1 MGKVKLLLDVIGD
14 LRSLAD
20 SLQAVADAVADSG
33 AAEAEMTTTKEPEE
47 TGKAGRA
54 GKTAKNTAKKG
65 AKAAKQ
71 EPEEKPLTLEEVRA
85 VLAEKSRS
93 GHTEE
98 VRELLAKHG
107 ADKLSEIDPAEYAAL
122 LAEAEVL

>member
-1 MGKVKLLLDVIGD
+1 MGKVKLLLDVIGN

-20 SLQAVADAVADSG
+20 SLQAVADAVADNG
-33 AAEAEMTTTKEPEE
+33 AAEAELTTTKEPE
-47 TGKAGRA
+47 KAGKA
-54 GKTAKNTAKKG
+54 GKTAKNTAKKD

>member
-1 MGKVKLLLDVIGD
+1 MSRIKLLLDVIGD

-20 SLQAVADAVADSG
+20 SLQAVADAVEDDG
-33 AAEAEMTTTKEPEE
+33 TAEAEMTVTKEPEE
-47 TGKAGRA
+47 TGKAGKT
-54 GKTAKNTAKKG
+54 GKAAKNTAKKD
-65 AKAAKQ
+65 AKPAKQ

-98 VRELLAKHG
+98 VRALLNKHG
-107 ADKLSEIDPAEYAAL
+107 ADKLSEIDPTEYAAL

>member
-1 MGKVKLLLDVIGD
+1 MSRIKLLLDVVQD

-20 SLQAVADAVADSG
+20 SLQAVADAVADSDVAG
-33 AAEAEMTTTKEPEE
+33 AEMTTTKKPEE
-47 TGKAGRA
+47 TGKAGKA
-54 GKTAKNTAKKG
+54 GKPAENTAKKDV
-65 AKAAKQ
+65 KSAKQ

>member
-20 SLQAVADAVADSG
+20 SLQAVADAVADNG
-33 AAEAEMTTTKEPEE
+33 AAEAELTTTKESE
-47 TGKAGRA
+47 KA
-54 GKTAKNTAKKG
+54 GKTGKGVAKNTAKKDV
-65 AKAAKQ
+65 KPAAKQ
-71 EPEEKPLTLEEVRA
+71 EEKPLTLEEVRA

>member
-20 SLQAVADAVADSG
+20 SLQAVADAVADNG
-33 AAEAEMTTTKEPEE
+33 AAEAELTTTKEPEKA
-47 TGKAGRA
+47 GKAGRA
-54 GKTAKNTAKKG
+54 AAKNTAKKD

-85 VLAEKSRS
+85 VLAEKSRA

-98 VRELLAKHG
+98 VRELLNKHG

>member
-33 AAEAEMTTTKEPEE
+33 AAEAELTTTKEPEKAGKS
-47 TGKAGRA
+47 GKAG
-54 GKTAKNTAKKG
+54 TKNTAKK
-65 AKAAKQ
+65 
-71 EPEEKPLTLEEVRA
+71 EEKPAAKREEKALTLEEVRA
-85 VLAEKSRS
+85 VLAEKSRA

-98 VRELLAKHG
+98 VRELLKKHG
-107 ADKLSEIDPAEYAAL
+107 ADKLSEIDPMEYPAL
-122 LAEAEVL
+122 LADAEVL

>member
-20 SLQAVADAVADSG
+20 SLQAVADAVADNG
-33 AAEAEMTTTKEPEE
+33 AAEEELTTTKEPE
-47 TGKAGRA
+47 KA
-54 GKTAKNTAKKG
+54 GKTGKGAAKNTAKKD
-65 AKAAKQ
+65 AKPAAKQ
-71 EPEEKPLTLEEVRA
+71 EEKPLTLEEVRA

-98 VRELLAKHG
+98 VRGLLAKHG
-107 ADKLSEIDPAEYAAL
+107 ADKLSEIDPVEYAAL